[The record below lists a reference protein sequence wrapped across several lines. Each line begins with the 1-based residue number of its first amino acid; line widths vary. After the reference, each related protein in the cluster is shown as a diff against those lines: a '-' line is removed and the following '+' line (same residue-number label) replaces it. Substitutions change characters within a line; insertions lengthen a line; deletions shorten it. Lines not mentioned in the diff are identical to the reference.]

1 MHPQTPDTASYS
13 DSVKGHAPQGVKL
26 SKSVISTNRGHGARL
41 ALVGLTALVLSA
53 APALAQD
60 INRMDEV
67 VRASVAAEEFSGSVL
82 VARDGEILLDRGY
95 GLANREWSIPNDGD
109 TKFRLGSVTKQFTAV
124 AIMVLNE
131 RGLVDLDAP
140 VKTYLPDAPAAW
152 DAVTVRHLLSHT
164 GGVPNFTDFDDYE
177 AGKTLPAT
185 IDSLIARFRDR
196 PLDFQPGEGWN
207 YSNGGYILLTAVI
220 EKASGKAYA
229 DFVTETLFQ
238 PLGMSDSGYDTHAAI
253 LPHRASGYAPTARGI
268 VNADYLDM
276 SIPQG
281 AGALYST
288 TRDLLKWEQGLF
300 GGRLL
305 SPASLAVLTTPVRN
319 QYAFG
324 LMVREAGGNT
334 TIAHSGGI
342 EGFNT
347 HMAYDPARR
356 MTVIVLGNLNGPGP
370 DQVAGSLMALARG
383 ESVTL
388 PNERQAIVVAP
399 EVLRSYEGV
408 YELAPTFAI
417 TISVVDGKLMAQA
430 TGQDAFE
437 LHAESDVRF
446 FLTVV
451 DAQVTFTRDATGT
464 VDGLILHQGGR
475 DSPARKK

>member
-1 MHPQTPDTASYS
+1 M
-13 DSVKGHAPQGVKL
+13 
-26 SKSVISTNRGHGARL
+26 RL
-41 ALVGLTALVLSA
+41 ALASLTALVLSG

-60 INRMDEV
+60 VGRMDQV
-67 VRASVAAEEFSGSVL
+67 VRASVEAEEFSGSVL
-82 VARDGEILLDRGY
+82 VARDGEVLLDRGY
-95 GLANREWSIPNDGD
+95 GFANREWSIPNDGD

-124 AIMVLNE
+124 AIMVLSE

-152 DAVTVRHLLSHT
+152 DGVTVRHLLTHT
-164 GGVPNFTDFDDYE
+164 SGVPSFTDFDDYE
-177 AGKTLPAT
+177 ASKTRPAT
-185 IDSLIARFRDR
+185 VDSLIARFRDR
-196 PLDFQPGEGWN
+196 PLDFQPGEGWA
-207 YSNGGYILLTAVI
+207 YSNSGYVVLTAIV
-220 EKASGKAYA
+220 EKTSGKSYTG
-229 DFVTETLFQ
+229 FVTETLFQ
-238 PLGMSDSGYDTHAAI
+238 PLGMSDSGYDSHAAI
-253 LPHRASGYAPTARGI
+253 LPHRASGYTPSAGGI
-268 VNADYLDM
+268 VNADYVDM

-288 TRDLLKWEQGLF
+288 THDLLKWEQGLF

-305 SPASLAVLTTPVRN
+305 SPESLTLLTTPVRN
-319 QYAFG
+319 RYAFG
-324 LMVREAGGNT
+324 LGVTEAGGNT

-356 MTVIVLGNLNGPGP
+356 ITVIALGNLNGPGP

-383 ESVTL
+383 ETVTL
-388 PNERQAIVVAP
+388 PSERQVAVVAP
-399 EVLRSYEGV
+399 EALRAYEGV

-437 LHAESDVRF
+437 LHAESDSRF

-451 DAQVTFTRDATGT
+451 DAQVTFTRDATGA

>member
-1 MHPQTPDTASYS
+1 
-13 DSVKGHAPQGVKL
+13 
-26 SKSVISTNRGHGARL
+26 
-41 ALVGLTALVLSA
+41 
-53 APALAQD
+53 
-60 INRMDEV
+60 MDEV
-67 VRASVAAEEFSGSVL
+67 VRASFEADEFTGAVL
-82 VARDGEILLDRGY
+82 VARDGEVLLDRGY
-95 GLANREWSIPNDGD
+95 GFANREWSVPNDGD

-124 AIMVLNE
+124 AIMLLNE

-152 DAVTVRHLLSHT
+152 DGVTVRHLLTHT
-164 GGVPNFTDFDDYE
+164 AGVPNFTDFDDYG
-177 AGKTLPAT
+177 ASKTLPAT
-185 IDSLIARFRDR
+185 MDSLIGRFRDR
-196 PLDFQPGEGWN
+196 PLDFQPGEGWS
-207 YSNGGYILLTAVI
+207 YSNSGYILLTAIV
-220 EKASGKAYA
+220 EKASGRSYA
-229 DFVTETLFQ
+229 DFVAETLFQ
-238 PLGMSDSGYDTHAAI
+238 PLGMADSGYDSHAAV
-253 LPHRASGYAPTARGI
+253 LPRRASGYAPTARGI
-268 VNADYLDM
+268 VNADYIDM

-305 SPASLAVLTTPVRN
+305 TPASLAVLTTPVRN

-324 LMVREAGGNT
+324 LAVTQAGGNT

-347 HMAYDPARR
+347 HMAWDPDRR
-356 MTVIVLGNLNGPGP
+356 MTVIVLGNLNGPGS

-383 ESVTL
+383 ETVTL
-388 PNERQAIVVAP
+388 ASERQAVAVAP

-437 LHAESDVRF
+437 LHPESDSRF

-451 DAQVTFTRDATGT
+451 DAQITFTRDDAGA

-475 DSPARKK
+475 DSPAPRR

>member
-1 MHPQTPDTASYS
+1 
-13 DSVKGHAPQGVKL
+13 
-26 SKSVISTNRGHGARL
+26 
-41 ALVGLTALVLSA
+41 
-53 APALAQD
+53 
-60 INRMDEV
+60 MDQV
-67 VRASVAAEEFSGSVL
+67 VRASVEAEEFSGSVL
-82 VARDGEILLDRGY
+82 VARDGEVLLDRGY
-95 GLANREWSIPNDGD
+95 GFANREWSIPNDGD

-124 AIMVLNE
+124 AIMVLSE

-152 DAVTVRHLLSHT
+152 DGVTVRHLLTHT
-164 GGVPNFTDFDDYE
+164 SGVPSFTDFDDYE
-177 AGKTLPAT
+177 ASKTRPAT
-185 IDSLIARFRDR
+185 VDSLIARFRDR
-196 PLDFQPGEGWN
+196 PLDFQPGEGWA
-207 YSNGGYILLTAVI
+207 YSNSGYVVLTAIV
-220 EKASGKAYA
+220 EKTSGKSYTG
-229 DFVTETLFQ
+229 FVTETLFQ
-238 PLGMSDSGYDTHAAI
+238 PLGMSDSGYDSHAAI
-253 LPHRASGYAPTARGI
+253 LPHRASGYTPSAGGI
-268 VNADYLDM
+268 VNADYVDM

-288 TRDLLKWEQGLF
+288 THDLLKWEQGLF

-305 SPASLAVLTTPVRN
+305 SPESLTLLTTPVRN
-319 QYAFG
+319 RYAFG
-324 LMVREAGGNT
+324 LGVTEAGGNT

-356 MTVIVLGNLNGPGP
+356 ITVIALGNLNGPGP

-383 ESVTL
+383 ETVTL
-388 PNERQAIVVAP
+388 PSERQVAVVAP
-399 EVLRSYEGV
+399 EALRAYEGV

-437 LHAESDVRF
+437 LHAESDSRF

-451 DAQVTFTRDATGT
+451 DAQVTFTRDATGA

>member
-1 MHPQTPDTASYS
+1 
-13 DSVKGHAPQGVKL
+13 
-26 SKSVISTNRGHGARL
+26 
-41 ALVGLTALVLSA
+41 
-53 APALAQD
+53 
-60 INRMDEV
+60 MDEV
-67 VRASVAAEEFSGSVL
+67 VRASFEADEFTGAVL
-82 VARDGEILLDRGY
+82 VARDGEVLLDRGY
-95 GLANREWSIPNDGD
+95 GFANREWSVPNDGD

-124 AIMVLNE
+124 AIMLLNE

-152 DAVTVRHLLSHT
+152 DGVTVRHLLTHT
-164 GGVPNFTDFDDYE
+164 AGLPNFTDFDDYG
-177 AGKTLPAT
+177 ASKTLPAT
-185 IDSLIARFRDR
+185 IDSLIGRFRDR
-196 PLDFQPGEGWN
+196 PLDFQPGEGWS
-207 YSNGGYILLTAVI
+207 YSNSGYILLTAIV
-220 EKASGKAYA
+220 EKASGKSYA
-229 DFVTETLFQ
+229 DFVAETLFQ
-238 PLGMSDSGYDTHAAI
+238 PLGMADSGYDSHAAV
-253 LPHRASGYAPTARGI
+253 LPRRASGYAPTARGI
-268 VNADYLDM
+268 VNADYIDM

-305 SPASLAVLTTPVRN
+305 TPASLALLTTPVRN

-324 LMVREAGGNT
+324 LAVTQAGGNT

-347 HMAYDPARR
+347 HMAWDPDRR
-356 MTVIVLGNLNGPGP
+356 MTVIVLGNLNGPGS

-383 ESVTL
+383 ETVTL
-388 PNERQAIVVAP
+388 ASERQAVAVAP

-437 LHAESDVRF
+437 LHPESDSRF

-451 DAQVTFTRDATGT
+451 DAQITFTRDDAGA

-475 DSPARKK
+475 DSPAPRR

>member
-1 MHPQTPDTASYS
+1 
-13 DSVKGHAPQGVKL
+13 
-26 SKSVISTNRGHGARL
+26 
-41 ALVGLTALVLSA
+41 
-53 APALAQD
+53 
-60 INRMDEV
+60 MDEV
-67 VRASVAAEEFSGSVL
+67 VRASFEADEFTGAVL
-82 VARDGEILLDRGY
+82 VARDGEVLLDRGY
-95 GLANREWSIPNDGD
+95 GFANREWSVPNDGD

-124 AIMVLNE
+124 AIMLLNE

-152 DAVTVRHLLSHT
+152 DGVTVRHLLTHT
-164 GGVPNFTDFDDYE
+164 AGVPNFTDFDDYG
-177 AGKTLPAT
+177 ASKTLPAT
-185 IDSLIARFRDR
+185 MDSLIGRFRDR
-196 PLDFQPGEGWN
+196 PLDFQPGEGWS
-207 YSNGGYILLTAVI
+207 YSNSGYILLTAIV
-220 EKASGKAYA
+220 EKASGRSYA
-229 DFVTETLFQ
+229 DFVAETLFQ
-238 PLGMSDSGYDTHAAI
+238 PLGMADSGYDSHAAV
-253 LPHRASGYAPTARGI
+253 LPRRASGYAPTARGI
-268 VNADYLDM
+268 VNADYIDM

-305 SPASLAVLTTPVRN
+305 TPASLALLTTPVRN

-324 LMVREAGGNT
+324 LAVTQAGGNT

-347 HMAYDPARR
+347 HMAWDPDRR
-356 MTVIVLGNLNGPGP
+356 MTVIVLGNLNGPGS

-383 ESVTL
+383 ETVTL
-388 PNERQAIVVAP
+388 ASERQAVAVAP

-437 LHAESDVRF
+437 LHPESDSRF

-451 DAQVTFTRDATGT
+451 DAQITFTRDDAGA

-475 DSPARKK
+475 DTPAPRR